1 MRCTSAAAAAFIFAA
16 AASGAA
22 TADDGGF
29 AAWVNEVKV
38 GVLYH
43 DMDDLWSN
51 FRLESGVDFN
61 GELIFAP
68 HVAFLGGAFRPAIG
82 ASINSAGDTS
92 KLYAGVRYQYELDGG
107 LFFSVGGG
115 GAVHDGHLTPGS
127 GDRKALGSRLLFHI
141 PLEAGYRFDNRHA
154 LSVYFDHVSN
164 AFLAG
169 YNEGLDTLG
178 MRYGYRFLTAAPGR

>member
-1 MRCTSAAAAAFIFAA
+1 VA

-61 GELIFAP
+61 GELIFEP
-68 HVAFLGGAFRPAIG
+68 HVAFLGGAFRPAAG
-82 ASINSAGDTS
+82 VSINSAGDTS

-115 GAVHDGHLTPGS
+115 GAVHDGHLTPGRN
-127 GDRKALGSRLLFHI
+127 DRKALGSRLLFHI

-164 AFLAG
+164 AFLAD